1 MFERVFIF
9 VVGTDIA
16 VSSHFFSSVVAK
28 ALRLLAYHE

>member
-16 VSSHFFSSVVAK
+16 VSGHFFSSVFAK
-28 ALRLLAYHE
+28 AFRLLAYHE